1 MQGVIAGG
9 GPHTVQAGAAMLRQG
24 GNAVDAI
31 VAAAFASF
39 IAEIG
44 VVHTG
49 GSGIAQIFDPASQR
63 SVVYDFFSNMPGLG
77 LSAESLTTRLKAID
91 FERVTIDF
99 GATTQ
104 DFYLGRGAVA
114 VPGNVFGLCALVDD
128 FGSLPLRIILQP
140 ALDLAQQGLPMA
152 PFQAQTCRLLGPIYT
167 HTPAART
174 IFTKNGD
181 ILDEGDHL
189 YIPGM
194 FETLSQLA
202 EEGDALLRNGSLAQ
216 ALISDHS
223 ENGGLITPRDLQSY
237 RVYHNDPI
245 RVLYRG
251 HEVLLPPP
259 CSAGG
264 VLTGFTLKLLAEF
277 DAGSLRHG
285 SAEQMQLFYEVMAA
299 TTRARVHW
307 ETDLAQLPVH
317 VAMARFLSAEFIAPY
332 AADVRYAIRARE
344 RSPFVADKKGPNN
357 TSHISVIDGNGMAVS
372 LTTTAGESA
381 GYVLPGTGFIP
392 NNMLGEEDVNP
403 RGWHQ
408 WQPGERLPT
417 MMTPTIVL
425 KDGNIRLVVG
435 SGGSARIRSAII
447 QVISNLLD
455 HQLRLIDVVN
465 RPRLHVENGVLQC
478 EGGCDSAE
486 MDRVERMGYPVN
498 RWQTTSIYFGG
509 AHTVSRME
517 NGFLV
522 AAGDYRRDGSTASVR
537 NGISK

>member
-1 MQGVIAGG
+1 MTIANVLSARLSSSADCIVPTRESIFERHSGLTATYRPIPPVTHGAPSDVNSGHLFEQRSYTMQGVIAGG

-307 ETDLAQLPVH
+307 ETDLAQLPVRGDGSLYQPGRIH
-317 VAMARFLSAEFIAPY
+317 CPRMRQSVAPFARGNDHPLSPT
-332 AADVRYAIRARE
+332 
-344 RSPFVADKKGPNN
+344 KGPNN
-357 TSHISVIDGNGMAVS
+357 TSHIWRDRRQRHGGQPDNNGRRI
-372 LTTTAGESA
+372 G
-381 GYVLPGTGFIP
+381 
-392 NNMLGEEDVNP
+392 
-403 RGWHQ
+403 
-408 WQPGERLPT
+408 RLHFARNWFYPQQYAW
-417 MMTPTIVL
+417 
-425 KDGNIRLVVG
+425 RRRRQ
-435 SGGSARIRSAII
+435 SARLASMAARRTPA
-447 QVISNLLD
+447 D
-455 HQLRLIDVVN
+455 HDDAHHCAQR
-465 RPRLHVENGVLQC
+465 RQHTAR
-478 EGGCDSAE
+478 
-486 MDRVERMGYPVN
+486 
-498 RWQTTSIYFGG
+498 RWQWWQRPHSQRHHPGHIQPARPPTAPDRCRQPATPACGK
-509 AHTVSRME
+509 RR
-517 NGFLV
+517 
-522 AAGDYRRDGSTASVR
+522 AAV
-537 NGISK
+537 